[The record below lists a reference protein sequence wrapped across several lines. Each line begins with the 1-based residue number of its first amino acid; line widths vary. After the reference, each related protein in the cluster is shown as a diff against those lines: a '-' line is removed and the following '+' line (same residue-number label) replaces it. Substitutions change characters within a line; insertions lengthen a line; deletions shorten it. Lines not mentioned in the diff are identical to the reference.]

1 MRSRLG
7 SAVAWAAAGFLLGAA
22 ALAGGQG
29 DEDLREKLIE
39 LESLAARLRA
49 LDAGSAEAPVADDR
63 GFELDQIHVT
73 DLDAGI
79 PDYIGPRPRE
89 GETSFFGARAEEA
102 PQAYGTLEE
111 ILELVRT
118 SVRPEAWETGSQ
130 LQPLGR
136 SLLLLA
142 PPDVNRAARAFID
155 TELRPDAHRTV
166 NLRIG
171 ILEADE
177 PLAAALAAATGGEI
191 DAALRARIEEAV
203 GAGQAR
209 RVFDGR
215 ALALSRQ
222 QIAFWHG
229 AQAATVVDA
238 DVEVAARS
246 TVADPFVGVEILG
259 TRLEARAT
267 VADDPAR
274 VRLRISL
281 ASDEMDLPPRA
292 AETSD
297 TGELQM
303 PAGATA
309 RIDADLWTGNDKWAV
324 AAERSLPGRRRFLL
338 VRPSVI
344 GGAR

>member
-7 SAVAWAAAGFLLGAA
+7 SAAIHAAAGFLLGAA

-39 LESLAARLRA
+39 LESLSARLRA
-49 LDAGSAEAPVADDR
+49 LEAGSGEAPAVDER
-63 GFELDQIHVT
+63 GLELDRIHIT
-73 DLDAGI
+73 DLHAGV
-79 PDYIGPRPRE
+79 PDYVGPRPRV
-89 GETSFFGARAEEA
+89 GETSVFGGRAEEA
-102 PQAYGTLEE
+102 PQTYGTVEE
-111 ILELVRT
+111 ILEIVRT
-118 SVRPEAWETGSQ
+118 SVRPEAWESGSQ
-130 LQPLGR
+130 IQPFGQ

-142 PPDVNRAARAFID
+142 PPDVSRAARAFID
-155 TELRPDAHRTV
+155 TELRLDARRTV
-166 NLRIG
+166 NLQIG
-171 ILEADE
+171 ILEAEE
-177 PLAAALAAATGGEI
+177 PLAAALAAATGGDI
-191 DAALRARIEEAV
+191 DPALRARIEEAAQ
-203 GAGQAR
+203 AGKAR

-215 ALALSRQ
+215 VLALSRQ

-246 TVADPFVGVEILG
+246 AVADPFVGVELLG
-259 TRLEARAT
+259 TRFEARAT

-292 AETSD
+292 AETGD

-303 PAGATA
+303 PAGAMA
-309 RIDADLWTGNDKWAV
+309 RIDADLWTGNDRWTV
-324 AAERSLPGRRRFLL
+324 AAERSAHGRRRFLL